1 MKETSKIDM
10 LDLFTIFAKRKKLIL
25 TIMLI
30 ATIIGFVLAFIW
42 PKSYKSEVSF
52 IVTDGN
58 SVNFSSGGILSGLA
72 NLSVNG
78 SNVTSDQT
86 LVLIR
91 NKEIQNDVIEKF
103 NLKEVYGIDV
113 PEALRKKLDNQIVV
127 EEKREGGLGFN
138 TIISIAISY
147 TDGDPERA
155 FELVKYYYD
164 QVELKVEDLN
174 RKNVEDGYLL
184 LKNRLEQN
192 EEELQI
198 AEDSLVSFQT
208 RYGIL
213 EVEEQARA
221 QIEGIAAL
229 RTEIVKLE
237 VEIGYVKE
245 VLGENSSKI
254 SDLRIRKQEFERKYN
269 QLVNGTGRGTE
280 NFDMFQSA
288 SEMPELF
295 IEYLRRYRDVVVQE
309 EIYKVLYPQF
319 EQQKL
324 NFEEVNSG
332 LRIID
337 PALYPTYKDGP
348 KRAYII
354 IAIFMFGFIVSLIT
368 VLIQEWK
375 RSVKENSPEDYERLK
390 EFSDSLTSWK

>member
-10 LDLFTIFAKRKKLIL
+10 LDLFTILAKRKKLIL
-25 TIMLI
+25 IIMFI
-30 ATIIGFVLAFIW
+30 ATTIGVVLAFMW

-103 NLKEVYGIDV
+103 NFKEVYGIDI
-113 PEALRKKLDNQIVV
+113 PEALRKKLDNRIVV

-147 TDGDPERA
+147 TDEEPERA
-155 FELVKYYYD
+155 FELVKYYYE
-164 QVELKVEDLN
+164 QIELKVEDIN

-184 LKNRLEQN
+184 LKNRLDQN
-192 EEELQI
+192 EIELQI

-213 EVEEQARA
+213 EVQEQAKA
-221 QIEGIAAL
+221 QIQGIAEL

-237 VEIGYVKE
+237 VEIGYAEE
-245 VLGENSSKI
+245 VLGKSNTKI
-254 SDLRIRKQEFERKYN
+254 ADLKIRKQEFEKKYD
-269 QLVNGTGRGTE
+269 QLVNGTEASTE
-280 NFDMFQSA
+280 NFNMFQSVA
-288 SEMPELF
+288 EMPELF
-295 IEYLRRYRDVVVQE
+295 IEYLRRYRDVVIQE

-354 IAIFMFGFIVSLIT
+354 IVIFIFGFIVSLIT

-375 RSVKENSPEDYERLK
+375 RSIKENSPEDYTRLK
-390 EFSDSLTSWK
+390 EFSDSLKSWK